1 MGKFED
7 KRNCKIC
14 GREFIATHNRTLC
27 CGEECSRI
35 NKVTIER
42 LKKQKR
48 MAVRNV
54 TKKRQEIAD
63 INARAKEAGMSYG
76 QYVAMMEIK
85 AGDKGENK
93 G

>member
-7 KRNCKIC
+7 KRDCKIC
-14 GREFIATHNRTLC
+14 GREFIVNNNRTC

-35 NKVTIER
+35 NKVKIER

-54 TKKRQEIAD
+54 TKKRQEIAA
-63 INARAKEAGMSYG
+63 INAKAKEAGMSYG

-85 AGDKGENK
+85 AGDKGENE